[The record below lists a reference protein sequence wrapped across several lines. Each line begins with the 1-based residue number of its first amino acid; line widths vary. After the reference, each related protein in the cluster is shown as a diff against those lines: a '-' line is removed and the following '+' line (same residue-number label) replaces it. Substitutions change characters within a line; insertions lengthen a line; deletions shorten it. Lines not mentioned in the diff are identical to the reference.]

1 MNRGDKSK
9 SIGERVPSRIDE
21 ESQHLPMFRTGDL
34 HAAQIRLDHRQRIR
48 RDSILFVPNDRVIPD
63 HVAVAHTQKLR
74 PQKAPNFFGNRVLQ
88 QAQNRRI
95 HARARA
101 REALRLLG
109 KVLGLVEEQVVPQGA
124 TTGRIVEFVLVVR
137 FC

>member
-1 MNRGDKSK
+1 
-9 SIGERVPSRIDE
+9 
-21 ESQHLPMFRTGDL
+21 MFRTGDL

-48 RDSILFVPNDRVIPD
+48 WDSILFVANDRVIPD
-63 HVAVAHTQKLR
+63 HVAVSHTQKLR

-88 QAQNRRI
+88 QAQYGGI

-109 KVLGLVEEQVVPQGA
+109 QGLRLVEEEVVPQRA
-124 TTGRIVEFVLVVR
+124 TTGRIVKFVLCVR
-137 FC
+137 FCSNSHIEHVLNLIMR